1 MYHMSGH
8 MCKIWEIKI
17 YFILNLAWHVT
28 QPVSLLLGYQEN
40 THCSSSSSIIG
51 PLILHKRTLIVA
63 VIYFIA
69 SSDCVWPTVSWQS
82 GHRRMQTQPSWKNMQ
97 IKADS
102 AQEAEPTGRLKEGD
116 AGGAGVWQS
125 NCCTFVGY
133 TWLRYEQSNAE
144 HTMRLQKKIIRVLIF
159 SHLQPNT
166 TSILQRCDAWR
177 GGWMDEWRDAAS
189 LLLLCPDS
197 SLT

>member
-28 QPVSLLLGYQEN
+28 QPVLLLLGYQEN

-63 VIYFIA
+63 VVYFIA

-97 IKADS
+97 IKGDS
-102 AQEAEPTGRLKEGD
+102 AQEADTNWPVEGRRRRRS
-116 AGGAGVWQS
+116 W
-125 NCCTFVGY
+125 
-133 TWLRYEQSNAE
+133 
-144 HTMRLQKKIIRVLIF
+144 
-159 SHLQPNT
+159 
-166 TSILQRCDAWR
+166 
-177 GGWMDEWRDAAS
+177 
-189 LLLLCPDS
+189 
-197 SLT
+197 SLTEQLLHFCWLHVVEIRTVQRRTHNAIAEKNNTRPHFQSPSAQHN

>member
-1 MYHMSGH
+1 MYHMSWH
-8 MCKIWEIKI
+8 TCNIWEIKI

-28 QPVSLLLGYQEN
+28 QPVFLLLGYQEN
-40 THCSSSSSIIG
+40 THCSSSSPLIG
-51 PLILHKRTLIVA
+51 PLTLHKRTLIVA
-63 VIYFIA
+63 VVYFTA
-69 SSDCVWPTVSWQS
+69 SSDRAWPTVLWQS

-97 IKADS
+97 IEGDS
-102 AQEAEPTGRLKEGD
+102 AQEADTNWPAEGRRRRRSWALTE
-116 AGGAGVWQS
+116 QLLHF
-125 NCCTFVGY
+125 C
-133 TWLRYEQSNAE
+133 WLHVAE
-144 HTMRLQKKIIRVLIF
+144 IQTVQCRTHNGIAEIIF

-197 SLT
+197 SST